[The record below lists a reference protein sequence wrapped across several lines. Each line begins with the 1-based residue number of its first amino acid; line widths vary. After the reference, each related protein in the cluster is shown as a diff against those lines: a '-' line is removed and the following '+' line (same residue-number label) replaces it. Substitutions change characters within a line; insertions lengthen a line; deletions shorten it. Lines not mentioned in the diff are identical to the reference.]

1 MIWDSNWLNGGN
13 YTLYMISRAPYSMH
27 GSFVINTR
35 FGRDYRHSPL
45 RVGHGIFNLQIS
57 GNVWD
62 DTDLL
67 MDINDYIRS
76 T

>member
-1 MIWDSNWLNGGN
+1 
-13 YTLYMISRAPYSMH
+13 MH